1 MPGTSRTQQKAEAR
15 YNVTTQ
21 FPQYD
26 LHFAAASG
34 NLGLVEFALSHGQP
48 INSVLNGVLP
58 LHAACAGG
66 SEVVV
71 KYLIDEG
78 ADVNAPRIPRRYSNE
93 KHKSSG
99 LAVGASGST
108 PLHFAAANGHLG
120 VVKLLLAHGAVPD
133 RADKHGVTPEMLAR
147 NTGWVECA
155 DVLAAW
161 SGGRAGDLP
170 PVQPGGKEE
179 ASSGPGSVS
188 GSNCPMGSRGNEST
202 NDVGNTGATVS
213 STGEKEKDKD
223 GCEISEL
230 IQSGSRRL
238 HMKRSIDNALH
249 LFKTP
254 LLHHHGSH
262 GQLRDRERER
272 DKSPPSPSAAAHPQ
286 SQSQSQPQQPSHNHS
301 HSIFPLHHHHQHSHS
316 HSHGGSPPSHS
327 HLHSLFHHGH
337 SHSTSQLQTQAST
350 QSQPQSQSQSQSTSQ
365 STSTTDNAFRP
376 SLSTGASV
384 TSSSSLH
391 PNSNSNSIGNPFDGP
406 GVPGNR
412 RPSLPHIFNEPASP
426 FQRRLSGR
434 KRRPRSAGS
443 DAGQEG
449 SANAGNGNENA
460 NPSGNA
466 NGVSGSGS
474 RLAAV
479 GMMPNAYSSGYPTN
493 LSNTNVNV
501 NAGTGTG
508 TTRKL
513 SSKISLRNLFRRAGG
528 EASISSNTNSN
539 AYVNA
544 NTNSSL
550 NLSGSEPGSGSA
562 SASTSFSNSAPIY
575 NHAFSASV
583 GARGTASPPASPL
596 SASFAPSPSPMGG
609 GGGRP
614 GSWYRQRIGSEGAGS
629 VPVPRSP
636 LVPSAVELHHRY
648 SQERLHEEF
657 EDEAPAADTVDLGG
671 VAPGSAPA
679 GPGVVAPRLSARPSI
694 LRGQGQSGSH
704 NRSVSSQSSSGTG
717 TPGGTRT
724 LRFDATASP
733 AEATSMSPEPRWG
746 SPVGASVG
754 TDVNTSAIGL
764 RGMRSAS
771 SLRHEHSYGY
781 NEDEEDEEEDYGTS
795 INPSESTA
803 LRFDD
808 AELEESTAML
818 EEGERDVD
826 PSTEAA
832 NYAQYVSAGRARGA
846 SFASTASSSSP
857 GVSPEN
863 RNADYERNEFP
874 FSIDGPPPLTPVSVT
889 SSASVTTHYNR
900 PDDALLEGDNKDPTS
915 ETKKRAAESRAR
927 GESFSSVETDRSE
940 PSQTGTSSTS
950 NLTTPS
956 PGTDLRMTNILG
968 GDDNDTEVPT
978 NSMRDDSLPTTDAK
992 ETSNGVYLHAS
1003 PSSSLDEL
1011 GLSNTNGQ
1019 ESAEELQTTK
1029 NSHSPT
1035 TPTALPPE
1043 LDLRGISNLAEAEAL
1058 VRRAQQ
1064 AILASASLPADGP
1077 ESPDVPLSAQL
1088 AAYGEILALER
1099 RFARGEKQRELW
1111 AVRDDSD
1118 GEAEGGGGGSEQ
1130 HNASANESGEVKTPK
1145 SAREAAK
1152 EARMALTQKK
1162 RDVAVLRQRG
1172 ATTDAAVGLALGPGA
1187 SSLRQRAAPARPAKQ
1202 KRPHTAEGAPQ
1213 ASWGFSSPS
1222 ASTSASP
1229 MAADATIHSAGT
1241 SPTSHAYSHSRST
1254 STPLY
1259 ISSKESEKLP
1269 DIAII
1274 ETTATPIDSPEATP
1288 DSVAPRISPSPSV
1301 AAAPPADHDY
1311 PYTRYTID
1319 DARASLPL
1327 RSRTPDP
1334 DPSASTDDFG
1344 VPLTRVATAPL
1355 QDSSA
1360 GYGSGSGS
1368 YNARGSSS
1376 VLRSDPTTRR
1386 TGAAH
1391 KLSKMGFSVD
1401 AASHHH
1407 HASRSNSGHGHHYRS
1422 HRQKEIQDAYS
1433 ISPASSAGSSRSPS
1447 KARFGGIKSLV
1458 RGLKGKS

>member
-155 DVLAAW
+155 DILAAW

-179 ASSGPGSVS
+179 ASGPGSVS
-188 GSNCPMGSRGNEST
+188 GPNYPFGSRGNGSAI
-202 NDVGNTGATVS
+202 DIGNTNTVVS

-223 GCEISEL
+223 GCEISEMV
-230 IQSGSRRL
+230 QSGSRRL

-286 SQSQSQPQQPSHNHS
+286 SQSQSHPHS
-301 HSIFPLHHHHQHSHS
+301 HSILPLHHYSHHHQHSHS
-316 HSHGGSPPSHS
+316 HSHGGSPSSHS

-337 SHSTSQLQTQAST
+337 SHSTSQLQTQASS
-350 QSQPQSQSQSQSTSQ
+350 QSQPQSQSTSQ
-365 STSTTDNAFRP
+365 SASVTESALFRP
-376 SLSTGASV
+376 SLSTGASA

-391 PNSNSNSIGNPFDGP
+391 PNSNSNLISSPFDGLGA

-449 SANAGNGNENA
+449 SANAENGNGNA
-460 NPSGNA
+460 NSSGNA
-466 NGVSGSGS
+466 NGVSRSGS

-479 GMMPNAYSSGYPTN
+479 GMTSGYSSGYSSGYPTN
-493 LSNTNVNV
+493 LSNTNVN
-501 NAGTGTG
+501 TGTG

-528 EASISSNTNSN
+528 EPSVSSNTNL
-539 AYVNA
+539 NA
-544 NTNSSL
+544 NANANSSL

-575 NHAFSASV
+575 NHAFSASA

-596 SASFAPSPSPMGG
+596 SASFAPSPPPMSG

-648 SQERLHEEF
+648 SQEQLHEEF
-657 EDEAPAADTVDLGG
+657 EDEAAGG
-671 VAPGSAPA
+671 VATTGTDGLGDVVPGSAP
-679 GPGVVAPRLSARPSI
+679 GPGMVAPRLSARPSI

-704 NRSVSSQSSSGTG
+704 NRSASSQSSSGTG

-733 AEATSMSPEPRWG
+733 AETSSMSPEPRWG

-754 TDVNTSAIGL
+754 MGGNASAIRL
-764 RGMRSAS
+764 RGTRSAS

-781 NEDEEDEEEDYGTS
+781 DEDEEDEEEDYGTS
-795 INPSESTA
+795 IDPSESTA
-803 LRFDD
+803 LRYDD
-808 AELEESTAML
+808 AELEESTTML
-818 EEGERDVD
+818 EEGEQGVD
-826 PSTEAA
+826 PSTEAV

-863 RNADYERNEFP
+863 RNAGYERNEFP
-874 FSIDGPPPLTPVSVT
+874 FSIDGPPPRTPVSVT
-889 SSASVTTHYNR
+889 SEASVTTRYSL
-900 PDDALLEGDNKDPTS
+900 PDDALLEGDNKDATS
-915 ETKKRAAESRAR
+915 ETKERVAESRAR

-940 PSQTGTSSTS
+940 PSQADTSSTS
-950 NLTTPS
+950 NLITPS
-956 PGTDLRMTNILG
+956 PGTDLRMTSILS

-978 NSMRDDSLPTTDAK
+978 DSMRMRDDSLRTTNAK
-992 ETSNGVYLHAS
+992 ETSNDVCLHAS
-1003 PSSSLDEL
+1003 PSSSLEEL
-1011 GLSNTNGQ
+1011 GLSNADGQ
-1019 ESAEELQTTK
+1019 ESPEQLQRTK
-1029 NSHSPT
+1029 NAHSPT
-1035 TPTALPPE
+1035 TPTPLPPD

-1111 AVRDDSD
+1111 SVRDDSD
-1118 GEAEGGGGGSEQ
+1118 GEAEVVGGSEQ

-1145 SAREAAK
+1145 SAKEAAK

-1187 SSLRQRAAPARPAKQ
+1187 SSLRQRPPARPAKQ

-1213 ASWGFSSPS
+1213 ASWGFSSPA
-1222 ASTSASP
+1222 ASTSCSP
-1229 MAADATIHSAGT
+1229 TAADTTVHSTGT
-1241 SPTSHAYSHSRST
+1241 SPTVHAHSHSQST

-1259 ISSKESEKLP
+1259 ISKESEKLP

-1274 ETTATPIDSPEATP
+1274 ETTATPIDSPETTP
-1288 DSVAPRISPSPSV
+1288 DSVAPRISPSPSA

-1311 PYTRYTID
+1311 PSTRYTID
-1319 DARASLPL
+1319 DTRPSLPL

-1391 KLSKMGFSVD
+1391 KLSKMGFAVD

-1407 HASRSNSGHGHHYRS
+1407 HASHSNSGHGHHYRS

-1447 KARFGGIKSLV
+1447 KARFGGIRSLV
-1458 RGLKGKS
+1458 KGLKGKS